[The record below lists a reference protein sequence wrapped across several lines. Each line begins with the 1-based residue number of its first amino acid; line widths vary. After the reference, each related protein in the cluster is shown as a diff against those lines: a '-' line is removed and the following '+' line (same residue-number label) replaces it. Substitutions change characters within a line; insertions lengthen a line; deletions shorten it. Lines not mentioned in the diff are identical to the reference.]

1 MQRMDKHLPDNI
13 DNFFADNLKNY
24 AEAPGKQTWAEID
37 KRLSEIEKNKKG
49 LPALTILSAAAIIIV
64 YLLLPFL
71 LVNPYLHKQQL
82 LKDQSVSKKFIENTT
97 MNNDE
102 LSNTFKNKNINNR
115 LNVQND
121 EANVLDHYKSQ
132 QNFSIA
138 GLPLFNSL
146 NQITA
151 EDEHVKFK
159 GLPFQ
164 NIFIDSSVSKNLS
177 RNKRAASTIVKLSE
191 KINFSIS
198 PFFSFDHISGR
209 FIEQYEFDNADKNDY
224 RQREKADMSFTVGI
238 LAAYQLNKKFSLMSG
253 VSLSNS
259 KLSISSTAIN
269 ALKDATGVYKFK
281 LATSYGLAE
290 ISNSGIIPTE
300 GDSLLISDATM
311 QFNYVSFPIL
321 VNYNISNKKVRLSV
335 HSGVALNKLT
345 SEKVEAEY
353 QTQNGNEVETIN
365 KIEGIKR
372 TFFTLNTG
380 VEATYSINRAIDIS
394 ISPEIRYGINS
405 INKGTPVKTYPINY
419 GLAFHLNIKL

>member
-1 MQRMDKHLPDNI
+1 MDKHLPDKI
-13 DNFFADNLKNY
+13 DSFFADNLKNY
-24 AEAPGKQTWAEID
+24 SEEPGKQSWAEID
-37 KRLSEIEKNKKG
+37 KRLSEIEQNKKS
-49 LPALTILSAAAIIIV
+49 LPMLTILSAAAIIV
-64 YLLLPFL
+64 ACLLLPFL

-82 LKDQSVSKKFIENTT
+82 LEDKSVIKKVIENNT
-97 MNNDE
+97 MNSDE
-102 LSNTFKNKNINNR
+102 LSNTLINKKNINSR
-115 LNVQND
+115 LNIQSD
-121 EANVLDHYKSQ
+121 EANALYHYKSQ
-132 QNFSIA
+132 QIFSIA
-138 GLPLFNSL
+138 ETPVFNSL
-146 NQITA
+146 NQINA
-151 EDEHVKFK
+151 EDEHLKFK
-159 GLPFQ
+159 GLPFK
-164 NIFIDSSVSKNLS
+164 NIFIDSSVSKNIS
-177 RNKRAASTIVKLSE
+177 RNKKAALTIVKLSE
-191 KINFSIS
+191 KNNFSIS

-224 RQREKADMSFTVGI
+224 RQREKADMSFTGGV
-238 LAAYQLNKKFSLMSG
+238 LAAYRLNKKLSLMSG

-300 GDSLLISDATM
+300 GDRLLISDATM
-311 QFNYVSFPIL
+311 QFNYVSFPIQI
-321 VNYNISNKKVRLSV
+321 NYNLSSRKTSLSV

-353 QTQNGNEVETIN
+353 ETQNGNEVETVN

-380 VEATYSINRAIDIS
+380 VEATYSINHAIDIS
-394 ISPEIRYGINS
+394 ISPEVRYGINS

-419 GLAFHLNIKL
+419 GLALHFNIKL

>member
-1 MQRMDKHLPDNI
+1 MQRMDKYLPDNI
-13 DNFFADNLKNY
+13 DDFFEDNLKNY
-24 AEAPGKQTWAEID
+24 AEEPGKQTWVEID
-37 KRLSEIEKNKKG
+37 RRLSAIEKNKKG
-49 LPALTILSAAAIIIV
+49 LPALTILSAAAIIV
-64 YLLLPFL
+64 AYLLLPFL
-71 LVNPYLHKQQL
+71 LMNPYLHKQQL
-82 LKDQSVSKKFIENTT
+82 LENKSVIKKFIESNT

-102 LSNTFKNKNINNR
+102 LSNTLINKKNINSR
-115 LNVQND
+115 LNVQSD

-132 QNFSIA
+132 QIFSIA
-138 GLPLFNSL
+138 ETPVFNSL
-146 NQITA
+146 NQINA
-151 EDEHVKFK
+151 EDEHLKFK
-159 GLPFQ
+159 GFPFK
-164 NIFIDSSVSKNLS
+164 NIFIDSSVSKNIS
-177 RNKRAASTIVKLSE
+177 RNKKAASTIVKLSE
-191 KINFSIS
+191 KNNFSIS

-224 RQREKADMSFTVGI
+224 RQREKADMSFTGGV
-238 LAAYQLNKKFSLMSG
+238 LAAYRLNKKLSLMSG

-311 QFNYVSFPIL
+311 QFNYISFPIL
-321 VNYNISNKKVRLSV
+321 VNYNLSNKKTKLSV

-353 QTQNGNEVETIN
+353 QTQNGNEVETVN

-372 TFFTLNTG
+372 TFFTLNQ
-380 VEATYSINRAIDIS
+380 ALKQHI
-394 ISPEIRYGINS
+394 
-405 INKGTPVKTYPINY
+405 
-419 GLAFHLNIKL
+419 L